1 MNVVSQY
8 ISVKRISDEIDFTC
22 KPASKIR
29 MAALVA
35 SITKKECKEIS
46 VFDSP
51 DCNGEDRH
59 VICVGDN
66 KIPVTDNFSVEMIGV
81 FDGHGGSEASEFLRR
96 YSRDILAFRLSSPEP
111 TELYRDI
118 LVIDDL
124 ECLRQALFT
133 KLSNTTFQ
141 GELDRQQFIK
151 NYVDSLQVQVCEHI
165 SSLNI
170 LRRDPGSTLSM
181 NINFIFNDKTYSYLV
196 TVGDSPIFAVDELG
210 TITHGRVHSNLDPV
224 CVQEALEHHSDVEVL
239 TELNR
244 GFGRKKPITTIKV
257 HDTNLV
263 ESVPASTFRH
273 KTRGLSLNIPR
284 SMGHEKW
291 RGAMSHKPDIVP
303 VHNIARVVVMSDGIS
318 DMIVNH
324 KTFVENAVRHEW
336 DAPTIGKI
344 YADRWYQG
352 WTMLWNGK
360 KYETDDR
367 GQPHRVAIKGSRVYL
382 ADDMTLI
389 SAEFT

>member
-1 MNVVSQY
+1 
-8 ISVKRISDEIDFTC
+8 
-22 KPASKIR
+22 

-35 SITKKECKEIS
+35 SVTKKECKETT

-66 KIPVTDNFSVEMIGV
+66 KITVTDNFSVELIGV
-81 FDGHGGSEASEFLRR
+81 FDGHGGEEASEFLSK
-96 YSRDILAFRLSSPEP
+96 YARDILAFRLSSPEP
-111 TELYRDI
+111 SEIYKD
-118 LVIDDL
+118 VVVVMKDS
-124 ECLRQALFT
+124 CLREELIT
-133 KLSNTTFQ
+133 KLSNTTLQ

-151 NYVDSLQVQVCEHI
+151 NYIDSLQAQLCEYL
-165 SSLNI
+165 SCLNI

-181 NINFIFNDKTYSYLV
+181 NINFIFDENTYSYLV

-210 TITHGRVHSNLDPV
+210 TIFHGRMHSNLDEE
-224 CVQEALEHHSDVEVL
+224 CVQEAVAYHDDVEVI
-239 TELNR
+239 TEINNMR
-244 GFGRKKPITTIKV
+244 GKKKVTTIKV

-263 ESVPASTFRH
+263 ESIPACTFRH
-273 KTRGLSLNIPR
+273 KKGGHMLNIAR
-284 SMGHEKW
+284 SMGHVKW

-324 KTFVENAVRHEW
+324 ATFVENAVRHEW

-360 KYETDDR
+360 KYETDDK
-367 GQPHRVAIKGSRVYL
+367 GQPHRVAIKGSSVYL